1 MTTWLVDKSALARIV
16 MSPDAAEWTSRAE
29 RGLLAISTVTRL
41 ELGFSARSGAE
52 LQQQLTSPPMSVLVL
67 DYLTPAIES
76 RAIQVQAI
84 LAERGLHRAPSIP
97 DLLIAAAA
105 EIGKRTLLHLDKDFE
120 LIAEVTGQPVE
131 RLRLH

>member
-120 LIAEVTGQPVE
+120 LIAQVTGQPVE

>member
-1 MTTWLVDKSALARIV
+1 MTTWLVDKSALARIG
-16 MSPDAAEWTSRAE
+16 MSPDAAEWTARAE

-41 ELGFSARSGAE
+41 ELGYSARSGAE
-52 LQQQLTSPPMSVLVL
+52 LQHQLASPPMSVLVL

-76 RAIQVQAI
+76 RAIQVQTI

-97 DLLIAAAA
+97 DLLVAAAA
-105 EIGKRTLLHLDKDFE
+105 EIGKRTVLHVDKDFE

-131 RLRLH
+131 RLRLQ